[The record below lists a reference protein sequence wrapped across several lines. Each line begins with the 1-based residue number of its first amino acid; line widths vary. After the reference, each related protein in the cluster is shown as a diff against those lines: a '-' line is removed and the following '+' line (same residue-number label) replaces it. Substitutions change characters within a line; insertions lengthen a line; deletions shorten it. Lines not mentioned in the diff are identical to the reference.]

1 MKKNLLKRA
10 AMVALMLVAMASGFA
25 QNVPITLNQGWN
37 WISYPYSEPMSITEA
52 LSGFTPSNGDAIR
65 SKSDGTCTYYNGIW
79 VGQLKTFVP
88 GQGYH
93 YQSVD
98 GTTKSFIFGGAAYD
112 PSALPEEALDGDF
125 TVDANGT
132 KVRFSPGNLQCRVN
146 PSQETQAVVGM
157 GTSTT
162 GYMPYYTHFNYSLC
176 QMLYKA
182 EELQAVG
189 LTAGTIT
196 SIAFQSE
203 STLHYLRNG
212 IEVWITNTT
221 LTSAPSTSVSTSG
234 MQKVFEGSLV
244 QQTGWTE
251 IVFSSSYLW
260 DGTSNLLVTVV
271 MNHGN
276 WGSATQWQCVDAG
289 FTCSNYKYNDSEAY
303 DPSSTT
309 YSMTTTTSR
318 PNTRFNGKGGATW
331 RFAEQQWDIV
341 GASNACASGSYKGW
355 IDLFGWGTSGH
366 PHGAVCY
373 QPWSTS
379 TTTSDYYAYGDVS
392 YNLFDQ
398 TGEADWGCNPIS
410 NGGDKPNQWRTLTKE
425 EWTYLLNTRTTSSG
439 KRYAKA
445 QVNSMKGLI
454 LLPDDWKTSYYS
466 LSNTNSG
473 SADFTSNTI
482 TSTQWPTLEQHG
494 AVFLPL
500 GGYRNGTAIGG
511 EGASCYYWSS
521 SCNGSGTTYSFEI
534 LDSGI
539 NSSYSD
545 NPRYGNAVRLVCQS
559 NPRVRAI
566 GVSEV
571 TKSGATVSAEV
582 DFTGTVQ
589 TRGVCWNT
597 TGVPTVSDN
606 YYYAG
611 TGKGSY
617 TAQLT
622 GLQPKTTYHVRAY
635 AKIGNVYRYGNTLT
649 FTTADD
655 SWNGHAYVDLG
666 LPSGLLW
673 ATCNMGASA
682 PEDYGD
688 YFAWGETQPKD
699 YYAWSTY
706 QYCNGS
712 SSTQTKYCT
721 NADYGY
727 NGFTDGLTTLL
738 PEDDAATT
746 NWGSDWRMPTVEEWQ
761 ELYNN
766 TTSTWTTQNGVNGC
780 LFTAANG
787 NSLFLPAAGYRW
799 DGELGDAGS
808 YGYYWS
814 SSLYTGGPYD
824 AWLFDFGS
832 GNCYVDYNTRDCGQ
846 SVRAVRVG
854 SQN

>member
-1 MKKNLLKRA
+1 MKRNLLKHA
-10 AMVALMLVAMASGFA
+10 AMVALMVVAMASGFA
-25 QNVPITLNQGWN
+25 QNIPITLNQGWN

-65 SKSDGTCTYYNGIW
+65 SKSNGTCTYRNGIW
-79 VGQLKTFVP
+79 VGQLKTFIP

-98 GTTKSFIFGGAAYD
+98 GTTRSFIFGGAEYD
-112 PSALPEEALDGDF
+112 PSALPEAAMDGEF

-146 PSQETQAVVGM
+146 PSQETQAVVGQ

-162 GYMPYYTHFNYSLC
+162 GFMPYYTLYNYSLC
-176 QMLYKA
+176 QMIYKA
-182 EELQAVG
+182 EELHE
-189 LTAGTIT
+189 AGMMAGPIT
-196 SIAFQSE
+196 GIAFE
-203 STLHYLRNG
+203 SYSTYHFLRDN
-212 IEVWITNTT
+212 IEIWIDATT
-221 LTSAPSTSVSTSG
+221 LTTAPSTSVSTSG
-234 MQKVFEGSLV
+234 MKKVFFGSV
-244 QQTGWTE
+244 TQQTGWTE
-251 IVFSSSYLW
+251 IGFTSSPFTW
-260 DGTSNLLVTVV
+260 DGESNLLVTVV
-271 MNHGN
+271 MNHGSWN
-276 WGSATQWQCVDAG
+276 STTQWQCSDAG
-289 FTCSNYKYNDSEAY
+289 FTCCNYKYTDSEAY

-309 YSMTTTTSR
+309 YSMTTTSRR

-545 NPRYGNAVRLVCQS
+545 NPRYGNAVRLV
-559 NPRVRAI
+559 
-566 GVSEV
+566 
-571 TKSGATVSAEV
+571 
-582 DFTGTVQ
+582 
-589 TRGVCWNT
+589 
-597 TGVPTVSDN
+597 
-606 YYYAG
+606 
-611 TGKGSY
+611 
-617 TAQLT
+617 
-622 GLQPKTTYHVRAY
+622 
-635 AKIGNVYRYGNTLT
+635 
-649 FTTADD
+649 
-655 SWNGHAYVDLG
+655 
-666 LPSGLLW
+666 
-673 ATCNMGASA
+673 
-682 PEDYGD
+682 
-688 YFAWGETQPKD
+688 
-699 YYAWSTY
+699 
-706 QYCNGS
+706 
-712 SSTQTKYCT
+712 
-721 NADYGY
+721 
-727 NGFTDGLTTLL
+727 
-738 PEDDAATT
+738 
-746 NWGSDWRMPTVEEWQ
+746 
-761 ELYNN
+761 
-766 TTSTWTTQNGVNGC
+766 
-780 LFTAANG
+780 
-787 NSLFLPAAGYRW
+787 
-799 DGELGDAGS
+799 
-808 YGYYWS
+808 
-814 SSLYTGGPYD
+814 
-824 AWLFDFGS
+824 
-832 GNCYVDYNTRDCGQ
+832 
-846 SVRAVRVG
+846 
-854 SQN
+854 

>member
-1 MKKNLLKRA
+1 MA
-10 AMVALMLVAMASGFA
+10 ALMLSAMSMGQA
-25 QNVPITLNQGWN
+25 QTVPITLEQGYN
-37 WISYPYSEPMSITEA
+37 WISYPRSEPMTIQEA
-52 LSGFTPSNGDAIR
+52 LSDFTPANGDMILSQSGGNA
-65 SKSDGTCTYYNGIW
+65 TYRNGRW
-79 VGQLKTFVP
+79 VGQLSTFIP
-88 GQGYH
+88 GKGYK
-93 YQSVD
+93 YVSAD
-98 GTTKSFIFGGAAYD
+98 GTTKTFVFGGAAND
-112 PSALPEEALDGDF
+112 PSALPEAAMDGEF
-125 TVDANGT
+125 TVAANGT

-146 PSQETQAVVGM
+146 PGQETQATVGT
-157 GTSTT
+157 GTETSWQ
-162 GYMPYYTHFNYSLC
+162 MPYNTYYNYSLC

-203 STLHYLRNG
+203 STLHFLRNG

-276 WGSATQWQCVDAG
+276 WGSATQWQCGDAG
-289 FTCSNYKYNDSEAY
+289 FTCCNYKYNDNNAY

-331 RFAEQQWDIV
+331 RFAEQQWDII
-341 GASNACASGSYKGW
+341 GTSNACASGSYKGW

-366 PHGAVCY
+366 PHGAVCF

-379 TTTSDYYAYGDVS
+379 TTDSDYYAYGDAS

-398 TGEADWGCNPIS
+398 TGEADWGCNAIS
-410 NGGDKPNQWRTLTKE
+410 NGGDKPNQWRMLTKE
-425 EWTYLLNTRTTSSG
+425 EWSYLLNTRTTSSG

-445 QVNSMKGLI
+445 QVNGMNGLI

-473 SADFTSNTI
+473 SAAFTSNTI

-494 AVFLPL
+494 AVFLPM
-500 GGYRNGTAIGG
+500 GGYRNGTTVNSVG
-511 EGASCYYWSS
+511 ELCFYWSS
-521 SCNGSGTTYSFEI
+521 SCNGSGTTYSVGIF
-534 LDSGI
+534 DSSV
-539 NSSYSD
+539 NSSYND
-545 NPRYGNAVRLVCQS
+545 NPRFGNAVRLVCQS
-559 NPRVRAI
+559 NPRVRTI

-571 TKSGATVSAEV
+571 TTSGATVSGEV

-597 TGVPTVSDN
+597 TGSPTVNDN

-622 GLQPKTTYHVRAY
+622 GLEPKTTYHVRAY
-635 AKIGNVYRYGNTLT
+635 AKIGNVYRYGNELT
-649 FTTADD
+649 FTTASDCIAG
-655 SWNGHAYVDLG
+655 GHEYVDLG

-673 ATCNMGASA
+673 ATCNVGADN

-699 YYAWSTY
+699 YYNWSTY

-712 SSTQTKYCT
+712 NTTLTKYC
-721 NADYGY
+721 NNSSYGY
-727 NGFTDGLTTLL
+727 NGFVDNQTTLF
-738 PEDDAATT
+738 PEDDAATA
-746 NWGSDWRMPTVEEWQ
+746 NWGSGWRMPTKEEWQ

-766 TTSTWTTQNGVNGC
+766 TTVTWTTQNGVNGR
-780 LFTAANG
+780 LFTASNG
-787 NSLFLPAAGYRW
+787 NGLFLPAAGFR
-799 DGELGDAGS
+799 GNSSLSNAGS
-808 YGYYWS
+808 KGYYRS
-814 SSLYTGGPYD
+814 SSLDTDLPFN
-824 AWLFDFGS
+824 AWLLYFNSGSTYVGYNYRFG
-832 GNCYVDYNTRDCGQ
+832 GF
-846 SVRAVRVG
+846 SVRPVLE
-854 SQN
+854 N